1 MINQNNSE
9 GGFQISR
16 NHKPTGVIKKFMNLK
31 QNKINQQLEQHQLII
46 NQKNKIKNLRQD
58 ERGIKNFYIKKI
70 RIIKIINY

>member
-1 MINQNNSE
+1 
-9 GGFQISR
+9 
-16 NHKPTGVIKKFMNLK
+16 MNLK

-46 NQKNKIKNLRQD
+46 NQKNKIKNLPQD